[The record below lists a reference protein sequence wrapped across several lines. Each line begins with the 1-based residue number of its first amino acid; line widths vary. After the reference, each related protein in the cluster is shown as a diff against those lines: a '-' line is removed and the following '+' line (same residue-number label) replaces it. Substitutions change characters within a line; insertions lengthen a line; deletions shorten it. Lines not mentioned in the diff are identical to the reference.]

1 MLSPRYMTGGVIV
14 CLGSVGRNVAAGM
27 TGGLGYFFD
36 AEGDFPGKV
45 SRVGKAAACAASGT
59 GIV

>member
-1 MLSPRYMTGGVIV
+1 MTGGVIV

-36 AEGDFPGKV
+36 AEGDFPSKV
-45 SRVGKAAACAASGT
+45 NKGDRAAACAARGT

>member
-1 MLSPRYMTGGVIV
+1 MTGGVIV

-36 AEGDFPGKV
+36 AEGDFPSKV
-45 SRVGKAAACAASGT
+45 RNVARQHLVLQAARGVFLT
-59 GIV
+59 